1 MRALLGLFGVLAVVL
16 ALVAHAHA
24 ADLPVVFD
32 DASDQARYESLLEE
46 LRCLV
51 CQNQSLADSHA
62 ELAQDMR
69 DEVHRM
75 ISSGASDG
83 AITEFLVARYGDF
96 VLYRP
101 PVKRTTWL
109 LWGGP
114 FLLLVLAAAVV
125 IRLSRRPRTAPQP
138 LSDAER
144 ARLDALID
152 DEPAERP

>member
-1 MRALLGLFGVLAVVL
+1 MRRWLRALGALLIVVP
-16 ALVAHAHA
+16 AYA
-24 ADLPVVFD
+24 ADIPVVFN
-32 DASDQARYESLLEE
+32 DAEDQARYESLLEE

-75 ISSGASDG
+75 VSSGASNG

-101 PVKRTTWL
+101 PIKRYTWL

-114 FLLLVLAAAVV
+114 FLLLVLAAAVIV
-125 IRLSRRPRTAPQP
+125 GLSRRPRTAPRP
-138 LSDAER
+138 LTEAER
-144 ARLDALID
+144 ARLDALIND
-152 DEPAERP
+152 DPAERP

>member
-1 MRALLGLFGVLAVVL
+1 MRRLLRVLGALLIVV
-16 ALVAHAHA
+16 HAYA
-24 ADLPVVFD
+24 ADVPVVFD
-32 DASDQARYESLLEE
+32 AAEDQARYESLLEE

-51 CQNQSLADSHA
+51 CQNQSLADSQA

-75 ISSGASDG
+75 VTSGASNG
-83 AITEFLVARYGDF
+83 AITDFLVARYGDF

-101 PVKRTTWL
+101 PVKRSTWL

-114 FLLLVLAAAVV
+114 FLLLVLAAAVIV
-125 IRLSRRPRTAPQP
+125 GLSRRPRVEPRP
-138 LSDAER
+138 LTDEER

-152 DEPAERP
+152 DDPAQRP